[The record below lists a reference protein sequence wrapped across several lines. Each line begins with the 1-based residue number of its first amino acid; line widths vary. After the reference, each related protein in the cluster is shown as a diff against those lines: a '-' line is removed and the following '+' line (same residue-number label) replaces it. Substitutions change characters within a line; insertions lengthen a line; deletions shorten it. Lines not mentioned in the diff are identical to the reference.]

1 MKKRT
6 KIDTANLI
14 LILDMKP
21 LWYPNRPQPS
31 ETSAGRS
38 RIGQS
43 HRRAEKS
50 ALAIFAHFMLTA
62 SSPRLPIF
70 TTAKRAGV
78 KAQNL
83 TYNLSRHPPWYPNRP
98 QPSETPSGCSRI
110 GQSRVRATVKKTAS
124 SDNILLKEQH
134 ISRQRRLSRARDVT
148 QAYPRPSS
156 TFSIGHP
163 PFATRP
169 TPRRRPNVHPAS
181 ATFKELYLL
190 NDFEFGDEIHMT
202 ATSGCHLTVTNVLSV
217 QPSRFWI

>member
-1 MKKRT
+1 MWTLSRHT
-6 KIDTANLI
+6 
-14 LILDMKP
+14 P
-21 LWYPNRPQPS
+21 WCPNRPQPS
-31 ETSAGRS
+31 ETLAGRS

-50 ALAIFAHFMLTA
+50 ALAIFAHFKLTA
-62 SSPRLPIF
+62 SNPRLPIF

-98 QPSETPSGCSRI
+98 QPSETSAGRSRI

-134 ISRQRRLSRARDVT
+134 ISRQRRLPRARDVT

-217 QPSRFWI
+217 QLSRFWI

>member
-1 MKKRT
+1 M
-6 KIDTANLI
+6 
-14 LILDMKP
+14 
-21 LWYPNRPQPS
+21 
-31 ETSAGRS
+31 
-38 RIGQS
+38 
-43 HRRAEKS
+43 H
-50 ALAIFAHFMLTA
+50 LAFHPGGSDGWENYNNI
-62 SSPRLPIF
+62 
-70 TTAKRAGV
+70 V
-78 KAQNL
+78 KAQNF
-83 TYNLSRHPPWYPNRP
+83 THTLSRHIPWYPNWP

-134 ISRQRRLSRARDVT
+134 ISRQRRLPRARDVT

-190 NDFEFGDEIHMT
+190 NNFEFGNEIHMR
-202 ATSGCHLTVTNVLSV
+202 ATLGCHLTVTNVLSV
-217 QPSRFWI
+217 QLSRFWI

>member
-1 MKKRT
+1 MVWTLSRHT
-6 KIDTANLI
+6 
-14 LILDMKP
+14 P
-21 LWYPNRPQPS
+21 WYPNRPQPS
-31 ETSAGRS
+31 ETPSGRS

-50 ALAIFAHFMLTA
+50 ALAIFAHFKLTA
-62 SSPRLPIF
+62 SNPRLPIF

-98 QPSETPSGCSRI
+98 QPSETSAGRSRI

-134 ISRQRRLSRARDVT
+134 ISRQRRLPRARDVT

-202 ATSGCHLTVTNVLSV
+202 ATSGCHLTVKVM
-217 QPSRFWI
+217 